1 MNDAENFWNRYSGK
15 LRRFKGLCPLT
26 PEEAEQALK
35 KIPNRNASDEEINT
49 IIEAIVRDEIPESE
63 KQSQVDWSPEC
74 DYAEMDSEAVLFR
87 NEGEGNTNTDDLE
100 DELLEELLDDDE
112 RENDRDNM
120 EG

>member
-1 MNDAENFWNRYSGK
+1 MNDAEKFWQEHSEK

-26 PEEAEQALK
+26 PEGAEQALK
-35 KIPNRNASDEEINT
+35 KIPNRNASDEEIDA

-63 KQSQVDWSPEC
+63 KQSQVDWLPEC

-87 NEGEGNTNTDDLE
+87 NEGEGNTDTDDLE

-112 RENDRDNM
+112 TENDRDDM